1 MSGFLNNERR
11 LGRQRLKE
19 MEGTAEAKE
28 ILYLKSL
35 EPDKITLIDVTPI
48 NRSSFKH
55 GYYLESPDFY
65 DDFYLRVFDK
75 EPNVN
80 RRLYLLKY
88 KNNVDYWVMQ
98 SGR

>member
-1 MSGFLNNERR
+1 
-11 LGRQRLKE
+11 
-19 MEGTAEAKE
+19 
-28 ILYLKSL
+28 
-35 EPDKITLIDVTPI
+35 VTPI